1 LDVIVVHEEFLS
13 DRWIIIYRRRNGD
26 LTILARYILFESWTS
41 RDYKPLYAP
50 IVDVGVSL
58 DQDKC
63 HIVVE
68 QDRTQRCILIFDN
81 GKPGGVQMEEL
92 AMWPIGI
99 RRERDEGVE
108 AIQERVAASALRRMP
123 QVRGDIV
130 DRRMVASIYSRKAY
144 VLEQTATDKW
154 LDVYV
159 WLDASWLLRLS
170 CRRTE
175 QDEVGLPFLRAPIV
189 DVFVQNSLS
198 SVAIVVEENE
208 ELRWWHTY
216 EWNGSV
222 WRYKSSNEALLKNV
236 VVLGAVAIC
245 NGNGESE
252 AHQLAVKEEEVE
264 GNAFGKIV
272 GSSGC
277 KADVIDLSMDE

>member
-1 LDVIVVHEEFLS
+1 MSFSHLCSQFGHIVHTRDCSYCGLDVIVVHEEFLS

-58 DQDKC
+58 DRDKC

-81 GKPGGVQMEEL
+81 GRPGGVQMEEL

-108 AIQERVAASALRRMP
+108 AIQERVAASALRRMS

-144 VLEQTATDKW
+144 VLEQTPTDKI
-154 LDVYV
+154 
-159 WLDASWLLRLS
+159 
-170 CRRTE
+170 
-175 QDEVGLPFLRAPIV
+175 GRAHV
-189 DVFVQNSLS
+189 
-198 SVAIVVEENE
+198 
-208 ELRWWHTY
+208 
-216 EWNGSV
+216 
-222 WRYKSSNEALLKNV
+222 
-236 VVLGAVAIC
+236 
-245 NGNGESE
+245 
-252 AHQLAVKEEEVE
+252 
-264 GNAFGKIV
+264 
-272 GSSGC
+272 
-277 KADVIDLSMDE
+277 